1 MFTLL
6 YMCPRAH
13 TNTYS
18 IYIYMYVLEF
28 HPSTEQNV
36 VPWIQA
42 SWFEAELRGPS
53 IVMPGIAWEEAN
65 GLL

>member
-1 MFTLL
+1 
-6 YMCPRAH
+6 
-13 TNTYS
+13 
-18 IYIYMYVLEF
+18 MYVLEF